1 MSVFMKGNQNVDFFF
16 RNLLILTISIKTFFL
31 KIYFRSS
38 KPVHDLLDSFA
49 NLVET
54 TCQTCGEKDKSGLI
68 NGQQDLNL
76 QNEKNTTE
84 AVFSAD
90 NVNDQQVCCS
100 FYLCLEILILNFEI
114 ILK

>member
-1 MSVFMKGNQNVDFFF
+1 M
-16 RNLLILTISIKTFFL
+16 
-31 KIYFRSS
+31 
-38 KPVHDLLDSFA
+38 HDLLDSFA

-90 NVNDQQVCCS
+90 NVNDQ
-100 FYLCLEILILNFEI
+100 
-114 ILK
+114 